1 MHFLLNW
8 IQRNTIN
15 SIQLEYFSNKV
26 FWVPCNEVLQ
36 FTPLKKVSMH
46 GQKKLGYSYR
56 LERSDFVSSNKLHT
70 CISIDNQT
78 FHCQSGKKEL
88 V

>member
-46 GQKKLGYSYR
+46 GQKKLGY
-56 LERSDFVSSNKLHT
+56 NK
-70 CISIDNQT
+70 IR
-78 FHCQSGKKEL
+78 KK
-88 V
+88 